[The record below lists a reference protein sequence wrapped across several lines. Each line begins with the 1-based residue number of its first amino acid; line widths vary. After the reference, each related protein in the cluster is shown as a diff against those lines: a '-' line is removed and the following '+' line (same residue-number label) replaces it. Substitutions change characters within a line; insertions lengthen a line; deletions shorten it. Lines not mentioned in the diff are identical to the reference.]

1 MKKTLTLLALFLTA
15 LLSAQPRQTTYS
27 TVRDISY
34 TDSDDAY
41 AREYCKLD
49 VYYPEDLSGCPVV
62 VWFHGSDTGKI
73 FVSGHSAG
81 GHDATSLYELGGH
94 DHNAMRDP
102 AFHILHTH
110 IRKILSEN

>member
-41 AREYCKLD
+41 ASEYCKLD

-62 VWFHGSDTGKI
+62 VWFHGDGLT
-73 FVSGHSAG
+73 
-81 GHDATSLYELGGH
+81 GGH